1 VRAVDFSHVARRW
14 IIANAIAIIVS
25 SACVLAAL
33 GARSLLTV
41 ETFKWLSRGHIA
53 YAVIEILLNP
63 ISFAI
68 YALLIGSVLRLI
80 VPNLP
85 RRLWLALHVVM
96 GALIGAGIAFSFSD
110 DGDSDPIEWSEVSMG
125 AAIFVTALFAL
136 GGALLGAALGAVQA
150 IALRRVALGLRFW
163 IGMAAVS
170 GSFLLVI
177 VLAAFRFFQRPML
190 ESEVAIQC
198 VGLLGALVSTF
209 IMLPA
214 LRRLRPRT

>member
-1 VRAVDFSHVARRW
+1 MRAVDFSHVARRW

-53 YAVIEILLNP
+53 YAVIEILLNA

-96 GALIGAGIAFSFSD
+96 REA
-110 DGDSDPIEWSEVSMG
+110 P
-125 AAIFVTALFAL
+125 
-136 GGALLGAALGAVQA
+136 
-150 IALRRVALGLRFW
+150 
-163 IGMAAVS
+163 
-170 GSFLLVI
+170 
-177 VLAAFRFFQRPML
+177 
-190 ESEVAIQC
+190 
-198 VGLLGALVSTF
+198 
-209 IMLPA
+209 
-214 LRRLRPRT
+214 